1 MRVSIAI
8 QNASMI
14 GAAVGVILLLL
25 ESAPKGPAFVALVI
39 LVNFL
44 GGVQALAGLANNIA
58 VERDW

>member
-1 MRVSIAI
+1 
-8 QNASMI
+8 MI

-25 ESAPKGPAFVALVI
+25 ESAPQGPAFIALVVP
-39 LVNFL
+39 VNFL